1 MIQIQHFCK
10 MRYIRLKE
18 EEIEEL
24 TRLHTSSLNATE
36 RMRGQCLL
44 HSHSGIK
51 VKDLCKIHGAS
62 SLTIRRWF
70 DLWES
75 FSYAGL
81 KIKPGRGAKKKLKDV
96 PVEEI
101 KELVK
106 TNARN
111 LNTVISELQKRYQV
125 AVSKTTL
132 QRLLK
137 NLGV

>member
-1 MIQIQHFCK
+1 VK
-10 MRYIRLKE
+10 LKE

-24 TRLHTSSLNATE
+24 NKLYKTSSNAIV
-36 RMRGQCLL
+36 RMRSQCLL
-44 HSHSGIK
+44 LSNSGLQIK
-51 VKDLCKIHGAS
+51 ELSRILGAKS
-62 SLTIRRWF
+62 RAIRTWF
-70 DLWES
+70 DKWELL
-75 FSYAGL
+75 SYKGL
-81 KIKPGRGAKKKLKDV
+81 QIQPGRGAKKKLKDA

-137 NLGV
+137 NMGI